1 MPVAGPANT
10 MIDMRG
16 HPRHAGA
23 SGGDAGAWRA
33 LFFVMAGAFVGM
45 GIAVFLAGLLPGDLS
60 VRHGL
65 VLEEGSAL
73 HPLARVVNVA
83 GTWRVLLPASLI
95 LFACF
100 AAARRRW
107 WLWSGAFLAAG
118 AIEHIVK
125 FLVARPRPSGFSSGF
140 PSGHT
145 TAAAVFAVFVVYVVG
160 RSRLSPAARYAVCAL
175 AVGTM
180 VMVGWA
186 RIVLRAHWPTDV
198 LGGFL
203 LGIACAAAAAWWDS
217 PRSEMAPVPLPRP
230 TAERAGAYASR
241 SSELS

>member
-1 MPVAGPANT
+1 
-10 MIDMRG
+10 MIDTRT

-23 SGGDAGAWRA
+23 SGGDAAAWRL
-33 LFFVMAGAFVGM
+33 LFLVMAGAFVGM

-60 VRHGL
+60 VRYGL
-65 VLEEGSAL
+65 VREEGSPL
-73 HPLARVVNVA
+73 YPLARIVNVA

-107 WLWSGAFLAAG
+107 WLWSGVFLASG

-125 FLVARPRPSGFSSGF
+125 VLVARPRPSGFASGF

-145 TAAAVFAVFVVYVVG
+145 AAAAVFAVFVVYVVG
-160 RSRLSPAARYAVCAL
+160 RSRLSPVARYAVCTL
-175 AVGTM
+175 AVTTM
-180 VMVGWA
+180 VFVGWA

-203 LGIACAAAAAWWDS
+203 LGVACAAAAAWWDS
-217 PRSEMAPVPLPRP
+217 RHGETTPTPLPHP
-230 TAERAGAYASR
+230 AAPPVRAYSSR
-241 SSELS
+241 SSGLS

>member
-1 MPVAGPANT
+1 
-10 MIDMRG
+10 MIDTRT

-23 SGGDAGAWRA
+23 SGDAAAAWRL

-60 VRHGL
+60 VRYGL
-65 VLEEGSAL
+65 VLEDGSPYHA
-73 HPLARVVNVA
+73 LARVVNVA

-107 WLWSGAFLAAG
+107 WLWSGVFLGAG

-125 FLVARPRPSGFSSGF
+125 FLVARPRPSGFASGF

-145 TAAAVFAVFVVYVVG
+145 TAAAVFAVFVLYDVG
-160 RSRLSPAARYAVCAL
+160 RSRLSPAVRHAVCAL
-175 AVGTM
+175 AVTTM
-180 VMVGWA
+180 VLVGWA

-203 LGIACAAAAAWWDS
+203 LGIACAAAAAWWDA
-217 PRSEMAPVPLPRP
+217 RHGQATAIPLPRP
-230 TAERAGAYASR
+230 AAEPVGAYSSG